1 MAQLV
6 FTNKFKKDIK
16 LLQKRGYNMVLI
28 KEAILML
35 EETGFLSS
43 NYFSH
48 KLSGNYSGYLEAH
61 IKPDWLIIWKF
72 KITENEVWHTRTGT
86 HSDLFS

>member
-1 MAQLV
+1 MVRLV
-6 FTNKFKKDIK
+6 FTNKFKKEVK
-16 LLQKRGYNMVLI
+16 LLQKRGYNMTLI
-28 KEAILML
+28 KEVILIL
-35 EETGFLSS
+35 EETDFLPS
-43 NYFSH
+43 NYSPY

-72 KITENEVWHTRTGT
+72 KIDENENWLTRTGT